1 LLFLFLPER
10 EILLEELDDR
20 LGVSEGFF
28 INVIDLLEGIREC
41 GFTKFTGLFMVVHH
55 FVMEYGEVESKTKSD
70 WVASVEGLGG
80 ALGELIVLEGS
91 TFDGLELIRSGTL
104 SNVSVVISNHLVE
117 EGLGFVGAGNLHAL
131 IHNDINDSDAL
142 FIELSFDLFLVST
155 KAILELDVLWILLN
169 GTDGPDSSSLGSN
182 LVLEANRQQVSL
194 LSGEILLFALHNLL
208 EVIHHIVESFGL
220 FSDSSHENVFF
231 QTHL

>member
-80 ALGELIVLEGS
+80 ALGELIVLEGT

-104 SNVSVVISNHLVE
+104 SNV
-117 EGLGFVGAGNLHAL
+117 L
-131 IHNDINDSDAL
+131 ILNDINDSDAL

-194 LSGEILLFALHNLL
+194 FSGEILLFGLNDFL
-208 EVIHHIVESFGL
+208 EIFDHVVESFGL
-220 FSDSSHENVFF
+220 LSNSSHENVLF
-231 QTHL
+231 